1 MNTPTPHG
9 PLDQNWDGI
18 QLLAL
23 FQGAATWLEQQ
34 VARINALNVFPVP
47 DGDTGTN
54 MNLTLSASL
63 KKLTPQSSC
72 GELARQVSTGAMY
85 GARGNSGVILSQ
97 ILRGMAHALAGQ
109 ERCDPAL
116 LAEALAEG
124 SRTAYRGASEPRE
137 GTILTVS
144 REAAEAAQA
153 ALQEP
158 SPSMESVL
166 AAAVAGARASVDRTP
181 DLLEVLRKAGVVD
194 AGGEGYFVVLEG
206 MLRTLRGDSLEYTA
220 DPDQQEQFAI
230 VEDDGPH
237 EGFGFC
243 TNVLLSGDDLA
254 FDEIRA
260 HMRNSGE
267 SVVVV
272 GDSELIRIHIHTPRP
287 GDILNYLVERGTIT
301 QVEIANMDLQ
311 REAIKQQQ
319 ASQSEAEAIPSV
331 VYPPDESHSSPVGTV
346 VVAPGKGFVELFL
359 GLQADAVVLG
369 GQTMNPSTQD
379 ILEAIE
385 AIPQNE
391 IVVLP
396 NNGNVI
402 RSAEEAQQLTEKKL
416 YVVPTRTVPQGVGA
430 MLGRNL
436 QLDFAAFAAAMERA
450 AGGVTT
456 IEITSAVR
464 DADFEGVAVREG
476 QTIALLDGKLKLAGD
491 QQDQVIEA
499 ILAEAK
505 LDERDILTLYYGQN
519 IALEQAEVLAERL
532 AQLYPDQE
540 IEVQAGDQPH
550 YDYIMG
556 IE

>member
-9 PLDQNWDGI
+9 SLEQHWDGI

-54 MNLTLSASL
+54 MNLTLSAAL
-63 KKLTPQSSC
+63 KKVNPHSSV
-72 GELARQVSTGAMY
+72 GEIARLVSTGAMY

-97 ILRGMAHALAGQ
+97 ILRGMAHALAGHDL
-109 ERCDPAL
+109 CDPAL
-116 LAEALAEG
+116 LVEALVEG

-144 REAAEAAQA
+144 REAAEAAKA
-153 ALQEP
+153 ALQA
-158 SPSMESVL
+158 ESTSLEKVL

-206 MLRTLRGDSLEYTA
+206 MLRTLRGDSLEYISHSGE
-220 DPDQQEQFAI
+220 QEQFAT

-243 TNVLLSGDDLA
+243 TNVLLSGENLA

-260 HMRNSGE
+260 HMQSVGE

-272 GDSELIRIHIHTPRP
+272 GDTELIRIHIHTPRP

-319 ASQSEAEAIPSV
+319 TAQQKVLPGV
-331 VYPPDESHSSPVGTV
+331 VYPSDRSHSTPYGTV

-402 RSAEEAQQLTEKKL
+402 RSAEEARRLSQKTIH
-416 YVVPTRTVPQGVGA
+416 VVPTRTVPQGISA
-430 MLGRNL
+430 LLGRNL
-436 QLDFAAFAAAMERA
+436 QLDFAAYTAAMERA
-450 AGGVTT
+450 MGNVTT
-456 IEITSAVR
+456 IEITKAVR
-464 DADFEGVAVREG
+464 DADFDGVVVRAG
-476 QTIALLDGKLKLAGD
+476 QIIALLDGKLALADD
-491 QQDQVIEA
+491 QQDRLIDA
-499 ILAEAK
+499 ILAQAK
-505 LDERDILTLYYGQN
+505 LDEHDVLTLYYGQQVT
-519 IALEQAEVLAERL
+519 LEEAEALAERL
-532 AQLYPDQE
+532 RQAYPDQE